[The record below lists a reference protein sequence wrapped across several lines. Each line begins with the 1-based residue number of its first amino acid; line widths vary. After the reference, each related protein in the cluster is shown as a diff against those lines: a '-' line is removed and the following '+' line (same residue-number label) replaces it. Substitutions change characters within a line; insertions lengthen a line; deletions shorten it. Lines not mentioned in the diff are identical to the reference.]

1 MATTSPSE
9 FCFVH
14 AADLHLDT
22 PFRGVQQLSGEV
34 AAELREASLRAFD
47 AIVNLTLERKAAFLL
62 VAGDVYDG
70 AIRGLRAQ
78 IRFREGLTRL
88 ADAGIPTFV
97 VHGNH
102 DPVVTGWSAVG
113 TWPEAVTI
121 FPSDHAPVVEVRRD
135 GRRIATVQGISYATT
150 ETTEN
155 LSRHFS
161 RPAGEGL
168 HVGLLHCNV
177 QGVADGYANY
187 SPCTIADL
195 RDTGLDYLALGHI
208 HQRRV
213 LHGGVNERPWIVYPG
228 NSQARSPRRSEQE
241 AKGAYVVHVENSS
254 VTSLEFVPCDQV
266 RYVELDVNIE
276 GCTDLGELT
285 ELLEEHS
292 RQAMG
297 RADGRSIVAR
307 ARLHG
312 HGNVHSDLLREDVV
326 EQLLT
331 SLRER
336 SPERPFCWWD
346 SIRDDTN
353 PLIDLEEIRRRGDFA
368 ADLLGVADQA
378 MTEGPFA
385 KELLAELRADVPAR
399 LLDVFDA
406 IVEDDERLASLLGH
420 GRQLALDLIEE
431 SDG

>member
-1 MATTSPSE
+1 MATTSDSE

-22 PFRGVQQLSGEV
+22 PFRGVQQVSGAI
-34 AAELREASLRAFD
+34 AAQLREASLNAFD
-47 AIVNLTLERKAAFLL
+47 AIVALALERNAAFFL

-70 AIRGLRAQ
+70 AVRGLRAQ

-113 TWPEAVTI
+113 SWPKAVTI
-121 FPSDHAPVVEVRRD
+121 FPSDHAPVVPVMRE
-135 GRRIATVQGISYATT
+135 GRRIATVQGVSYATA

-161 RPAGEGL
+161 RPPGEGL
-168 HVGLLHCNV
+168 HVGVLHCNV

-195 RDTGLDYLALGHI
+195 KATGLDYLALGHI

-213 LHGGVNERPWIVYPG
+213 LHGGIDEHPWIVYPG

-241 AKGAYVVHVENSS
+241 PKGAYVVHVENSK
-254 VTSLEFVPCDQV
+254 VTSLEFVACDQI
-266 RYVELDVNIE
+266 RYVELHADID
-276 GCTDLGELT
+276 GCADLGELS
-285 ELLEEHS
+285 ELLEERARHALS
-292 RQAMG
+292 RAE
-297 RADGRSIVAR
+297 GRSIVAR
-307 ARLHG
+307 ARLSGRGTVHG
-312 HGNVHSDLLREDVV
+312 DLLREDVV
-326 EQLLT
+326 DQLLA

-336 SPERPFCWWD
+336 APKQPFCWWD
-346 SIRDDTN
+346 SIGDDTS
-353 PLIDLEEIRRRGDFA
+353 PAIDLDEIRRRGDFA
-368 ADLLGVADQA
+368 ADLLGVADEV
-378 MTEGPFA
+378 MSEGPVK
-385 KELLAELRADVPAR
+385 KELLAQLRNDLPAR
-399 LLDVFDA
+399 LLEVFDA
-406 IVEDDERLASLLGH
+406 VVDDEERLAAILER
-420 GRQLALDLIEE
+420 GRHIALDLIEAG
-431 SDG
+431 DA